1 MKMKQ
6 SYFLCVVFM
15 LLVVLS
21 DIYEYDIFENIFI
34 DDKTKFIGEFFNI
47 NTERNSYT

>member
-34 DDKTKFIGEFFNI
+34 DEKTKF
-47 NTERNSYT
+47 